1 MSGAYVRTISAMGTV
16 VTIQVIGHDANDVE
30 RTEREKGVARA
41 LEWFTH
47 ITAQCSRFDPTSEL
61 SRLTT
66 QVGVAVP
73 VSTLLFAS
81 LKFALAV
88 AADTNGAFDP
98 TVGRRLEE
106 RGFDTNYQTGIR
118 RRSTVDPLRRVS
130 WRDIVLDEVAQT
142 VTLTQAMVLDL
153 GAVVKGLAIDAAALE
168 LASFRNFAIDA
179 GGDVYVAGSN
189 ASGDPWRVG
198 IRHPRRPD
206 ELTDS
211 LSVSDVAVCT
221 SGDYFRRG
229 APDTNEHHI
238 LDATTGDTA
247 LRCASATVI
256 APTAIVAD
264 ALATAAFILG
274 PTDGIALLERHGV
287 EGLIVTPSL
296 EHYQTGVMVGK

>member
-1 MSGAYVRTISAMGTV
+1 VSGAYVRTISAMGTV
-16 VTIQVIGHDANDVE
+16 VTIQVLGHDASEAE
-30 RTEREKGVARA
+30 RTEREAGVGRA

-47 ITAQCSRFDPTSEL
+47 ITAQCSRFDPESDL

-73 VSTLLFAS
+73 VSTLLFES

-98 TVGRRLEE
+98 TVGHRLEE

-118 RRSTVDPLRRVS
+118 RRSTIGATRRVS
-130 WRDIVLDEVAQT
+130 YRDIVIDEEAQT
-142 VTLTQAMVLDL
+142 ITLTVPMVLDL

-168 LASFRNFAIDA
+168 LAPFRNFAIDA
-179 GGDVYVAGSN
+179 GGDVYVAGAN

-198 IRHPRRPD
+198 IRHPRNPD
-206 ELTDS
+206 ELIDS
-211 LSVSDVAVCT
+211 LSVSGAAVCT

-229 APDTNEHHI
+229 SPDTNDHHI
-238 LDATTGDTA
+238 LDASTGDTA
-247 LRCASATVI
+247 LACASATVI

-274 PTDGIALLERHGV
+274 PSAGIALLERHGV

-296 EHYQTGVMVGK
+296 ERHRTSVFAST